1 MYEIAIETAE
11 IRATLVPGVG
21 AAIAALEAVTP
32 TGRVPILR
40 PSAEMAA
47 RPFEFAS
54 TILAPFSNRISG
66 GGFWFDNAFHAVPV
80 IGDDQT
86 LPIHG
91 DALHR
96 PWGVIDAQR
105 SSVTM
110 ELQDGKTGPF
120 KYSAKMTFQVSG
132 ASFRQHLRMTNT
144 GKRMPF
150 GGGFHPFFP
159 RHADTTL
166 QFQAGG
172 VWLADGNRI
181 PTSHA
186 AIADC
191 PLWDFSAAGPLPE
204 DLLDNGFS
212 GWIGPAE
219 IRQPSLG
226 IAIAVSGSSNLQT
239 AIVFA
244 PHPSKPFFCFE
255 PVSHPVDAVN
265 LAGSHGMQVLDFGE
279 SLEMWM
285 EISWKPISLWAD

>member
-1 MYEIAIETAE
+1 MDEITIETAK
-11 IRATLVPGVG
+11 IRARLVPGVG

-32 TGRVPILR
+32 TGNEPILR
-40 PSAEMAA
+40 PSAETAA

-54 TILAPFSNRISG
+54 TVLLPFSNRISG
-66 GGFWFDNAFHAVPV
+66 GGFWFDGAFHAVPV

-96 PWGVIDAQR
+96 PWAVVDAQR

-110 ELQDGKTGPF
+110 VLRDGQTGPF
-120 KYSAKMTFQVSG
+120 DYTAKMTFAVSG
-132 ASFRQHLRMTNT
+132 ATFRQHLSLTNT

-159 RHADTTL
+159 RLAETTL

-172 VWLADGNRI
+172 VWLADRNRI
-181 PTSHA
+181 PTGLA
-186 AIADC
+186 TIADC
-191 PLWDFSAAGPLPE
+191 PLWDFRAPSPLPE

-212 GWIGPAE
+212 GWTGPAE
-219 IRQPSLG
+219 IHQPSLG
-226 IAIAVSGSSNLQT
+226 IAIAVSGSPNLDM

-244 PHPSKPFFCFE
+244 PNPSKPFFCFE

-265 LAGSHGMQVLDFGE
+265 LAGCPGMQVLDTGE

-285 EISWKPISLWAD
+285 EISWEPTG